1 VEEWGEEWI
10 EIAAGKWSEK
20 SVGRVVSGEDSGC
33 GILVLP
39 ILDDRMDNDVATAL
53 AVSLALDTA
62 RLLELAI

>member
-1 VEEWGEEWI
+1 MG
-10 EIAAGKWSEK
+10 GT
-20 SVGRVVSGEDSGC
+20 DSGC
-33 GILVLP
+33 GILALP